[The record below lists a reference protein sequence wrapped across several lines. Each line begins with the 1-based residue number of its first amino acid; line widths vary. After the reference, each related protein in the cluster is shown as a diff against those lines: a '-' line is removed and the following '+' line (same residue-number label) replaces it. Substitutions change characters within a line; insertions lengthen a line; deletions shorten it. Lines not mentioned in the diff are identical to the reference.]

1 MENLK
6 TRLVTSTALVTAV
19 LTFYN
24 LPVQANPELLEGAY
38 TGVQGI
44 HRVAIKETLSLKD
57 APIQD
62 LPLDIQKSKI
72 EVTLP
77 ETIVAVEQAPK
88 AAQQM
93 VDPTPAKEMTATTLK
108 PLVEVV
114 NGKKRLNLETE
125 EFNLVK
131 EMNDISYNLVKGY
144 GSYNK
149 LANEGLMRL
158 QEKGWKFTPVG
169 GLEGNTSNFSTIAAV
184 IFYHPETD
192 RAVFCD
198 IGTAS
203 NAEGWE
209 TNLKGNKV
217 SLTVHEMQHQY
228 VKDLYIE
235 AKEMLDIALHP
246 EEQATN
252 PQTSAS
258 QEVLNIIET
267 KLAMGINL
275 LDPKSIRKA
284 AAKINKAAIHDQDM
298 TDAALLEKAQKLVR
312 KYMAKSGLKDSQFTT
327 VAKVLQREALIHR
340 DMVKVSQNEE
350 YRAALKQ
357 LKTEFSHYQNMNRT
371 SLKDKF
377 EKAVRSLSTGGKK
390 SKHQNELT
398 DDLVKFGKEDHSF
411 QKAIMGYGALK
422 LLIQDGKLSSNPL
435 LEDHLERLFE
445 VKFKVM
451 STVARLED
459 RATKNG
465 KDHIALGEVH
475 LGYLQKTITMM
486 EEGAEKLK
494 ALGVN
499 SKSKLIF
506 TGHSQGGGLAGQ
518 NATLLTDHYGQELFG
533 QGHEIFDN
541 KKTNN
546 VSVCVFSAARAGDET
561 FADWAHDTL
570 GRDNFYRHNVT
581 EDIVPIAAADNALGA
596 WIKAQNSMFYSAL
609 RDNLGYGDIGHL
621 GVQSG
626 HETWQIA
633 KQMYADEG
641 FDVSKFDRLDR
652 FIRFLASFKFGSD
665 GVPTALA
672 GESENI
678 SFVYEPGKWVW
689 DRIWGSYAVTYT
701 GVQGVRALM
710 GNEEIMAEMADLFM
724 KRYAHI
730 HLGYDDGISEDG
742 THLGARYNAALIID
756 PNQALA
762 NGVEHEK
769 ARTKRK

>member
-6 TRLVTSTALVTAV
+6 SRLVTSTALVTAV

-24 LPVQANPELLEGAY
+24 LPVQANAELLEDGQA
-38 TGVQGI
+38 GVI
-44 HRVAIKETLSLKD
+44 ATHRLATDHTLSKD
-57 APIQD
+57 MPLSD
-62 LPLDIQKSKI
+62 LPLPVKKQHSPGPVVDLKI
-72 EVTLP
+72 TE
-77 ETIVAVEQAPK
+77 ES
-88 AAQQM
+88 
-93 VDPTPAKEMTATTLK
+93 PAKPAETLELPAGSQQKEIPSLK
-108 PLVEVV
+108 PLIEIVD
-114 NGKKRLNLETE
+114 GKPHMTLSTE
-125 EFNLVK
+125 EFNHLK

-144 GSYNK
+144 GTYNK
-149 LANEGLMRL
+149 LAHVGLERL
-158 QEKGWKFTPVG
+158 QRAGWQFTPVS
-169 GLEGNTSNFSTIAAV
+169 GLEGNTSSFSTIAAV
-184 IFYHPETD
+184 IFYHKETN

-209 TNLKGNKV
+209 TNLKGAKV
-217 SLTVHEMQHQY
+217 SLTVQDMQQQY
-228 VKDLYIE
+228 VNDLYIE
-235 AKEMLDIALHP
+235 AREMLDTALHP

-252 PQTSAS
+252 PLTSAS

-267 KLAMGINL
+267 KLGIGINI
-275 LDPKSIRKA
+275 LDTKSIRKA
-284 AAKINKAAIHDQDM
+284 AAKVNKKAIHKQDM
-298 TDAALLEKAQKLVR
+298 TDAALLEVSQKLVR
-312 KYMAKSGLKDSQFTT
+312 EHMAKSGLTDSQFTT

-340 DMVKVSQNEE
+340 NMVKISQNEE

-357 LKTEFSHYQNMNRT
+357 LSSDFNNYKNMNKT
-371 SLKDKF
+371 PLKDKF
-377 EKAVRSLSTGGKK
+377 EKAVHSLSKSSKK
-390 SKHQNELT
+390 SKNEQALEEEV
-398 DDLVKFGKEDHSF
+398 VKFGKDDHSF
-411 QKAIMGYGALK
+411 QTAILGYGALK
-422 LLIQDGKLSSNPL
+422 LLIQDGKLATNPVL
-435 LEDHLERLFE
+435 VDHLERLFE

-459 RATKNG
+459 RAMKNG
-465 KDHIALGEVH
+465 KEKIALGDVH
-475 LGYLQKTITMM
+475 LGYLQKTITML

-499 SKSKLIF
+499 SKTKLLF

-533 QGHEIFDN
+533 KGHEVFDN

-546 VSVCVFSAARAGDET
+546 VSVCVFSAARSGDEI
-561 FADWAHDTL
+561 FAEWAHDTL
-570 GRDNFYRHNVT
+570 GRENFYRHNVT
-581 EDIVPIAAADNALGA
+581 EDIVPIAAGDNALGA
-596 WIKAQNSMFYSAL
+596 WLKAQNSMFHSAL
-609 RDNLGYGDIGHL
+609 RDHLGYGDIGYL

-641 FDVSKFDRLDR
+641 FDTSKFDRLDR
-652 FIRFLASFKFGSD
+652 FVRFMASFTFGAD

-672 GESENI
+672 GVATNI
-678 SFVYEPGKWVW
+678 SFIDDPIGSIW
-689 DRIWGSYAVTYT
+689 DKLYGTYAVTYT
-701 GVQGVRALM
+701 GVQGFLALR
-710 GNEEIMAEMADLFM
+710 GNEKIMNEMADLFM

-730 HLGYDDGISEDG
+730 HLGYDDGVSADG

-769 ARTKRK
+769 ARAKRK